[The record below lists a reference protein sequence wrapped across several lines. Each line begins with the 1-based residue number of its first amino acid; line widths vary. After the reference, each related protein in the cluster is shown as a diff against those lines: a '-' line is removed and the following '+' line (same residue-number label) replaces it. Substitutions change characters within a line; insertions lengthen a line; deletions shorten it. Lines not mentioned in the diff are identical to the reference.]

1 MSTWIKLLE
10 STNDLYGYLKWN
22 NGRKMFDPILSQTGW
37 ANGNIMMSSLG
48 IGYLLIY
55 SVYIGLHLLQMV
67 WRRVQLVC
75 QRTPSLP
82 SSDWWPTSSACWWRW
97 PISPTHFRPQRSLIS
112 NRRARIERQPTGL
125 APCIGRSFVGHVAT
139 YRCLWNWRW
148 HLPWDFLSDLPRSWL
163 RFRRRPLR

>member
-1 MSTWIKLLE
+1 
-10 STNDLYGYLKWN
+10 
-22 NGRKMFDPILSQTGW
+22 MFDPILSQTGW

-82 SSDWWPTSSACWWRW
+82 SSDW
-97 PISPTHFRPQRSLIS
+97 
-112 NRRARIERQPTGL
+112 
-125 APCIGRSFVGHVAT
+125 
-139 YRCLWNWRW
+139 
-148 HLPWDFLSDLPRSWL
+148 
-163 RFRRRPLR
+163 